1 MAAGVAKRPVAM
13 HPDSLEA
20 APVRIEIALRILPE
34 TLGHAR
40 PRVQRCKLAH
50 RVYHRL
56 AVVVE
61 RDHFDAGYGGV
72 EPAWLDRTEHRASEE
87 SARDLGT
94 ARIINDGAAPL
105 ADVFEQPHVRFG
117 IPFLAGRAAHAHS
130 R

>member
-1 MAAGVAKRPVAM
+1 MRYTDRGRFLDTWKLRGRGLDFGRAETFARDLERIVGTAEQEPMAVGVAKRPVAM

-72 EPAWLDRTEHRASEE
+72 EPAWLDRTEHRA
-87 SARDLGT
+87 
-94 ARIINDGAAPL
+94 
-105 ADVFEQPHVRFG
+105 
-117 IPFLAGRAAHAHS
+117 
-130 R
+130 